1 MPQVNTSLVSPA
13 ALSTISCVTTACAAW
28 LPTPMPT
35 AIKAANNFSFILISS
50 LYSSWVKRHVPGGLL
65 RNMRT
70 SPSTLA
76 GGAFSSVETRGAW
89 ARNLH
94 WKRPLLIVPRPRK
107 TGFFPLQSGV
117 FRGVPPRLAAGLAV
131 CLQRR
136 RLGAVQHEKE
146 PLLGSV
152 NTRRAVPE

>member
-1 MPQVNTSLVSPA
+1 MYPA
-13 ALSTISCVTTACAAW
+13 AFSAICVPV
-28 LPTPMPT
+28 LPP
-35 AIKAANNFSFILISS
+35 
-50 LYSSWVKRHVPGGLL
+50 W
-65 RNMRT
+65 
-70 SPSTLA
+70 A

-107 TGFFPLQSGV
+107 TGFFPLQSGA

-136 RLGAVQHEKE
+136 RPGAVQHEKE

-152 NTRRAVPE
+152 NTRRAVPEGIDGLVATVAVVRVSQPPLQACRAP

>member
-70 SPSTLA
+70 SPSTL
-76 GGAFSSVETRGAW
+76 GGRRFQLRGNPGGVGPKPALETAIADRAEAPEDGIFSLAERG
-89 ARNLH
+89 
-94 WKRPLLIVPRPRK
+94 
-107 TGFFPLQSGV
+107 

-136 RLGAVQHEKE
+136 RPGAVQHEKE
-146 PLLGSV
+146 PLLG
-152 NTRRAVPE
+152 